1 MKLRPFFFHVV
12 RLVSAFSFLYVWTAS
27 AGCKNKSLDNAC
39 NPESKSY
46 WESVF
51 VSLGSGNTIPYCAG
65 NPDAPRNL
73 TYSTPTIVGNGLPFS
88 ITPSVIGSG
97 LRYSVFPSLPAGATI
112 DALTGVLSGSY
123 IGFAGSD
130 TVYTV
135 TAVNSS
141 GFVSASVEL
150 VFLGPLPLKTGQ
162 TTCFDPAGNPI
173 GCTGTGQ
180 DGQLQNGSIRSFT
193 GPTLVSGT
201 DYTTTD
207 NRTGLVWKS
216 CAEGQAGATCVG
228 APNSTDWATG
238 SAACANLNTIS
249 YANRTDWRLPTV
261 QELGSILLYDGT
273 NPATFAAFFPNTSG
287 VGHWTSTPVA
297 GAPGDYWYDSFTEGV
312 NGKSGP
318 VGPNPSRCV
327 GGPTLPTP
335 LFRDNGDSTV
345 TDVNTGLVWVKCPA
359 GLSGAGC
366 TTGAATVTDWQNA
379 LLACNSLNQS
389 GRVWRLPSINE
400 LRSIADLT
408 GTFPISAIN
417 STYFPNT
424 PAGIFWTS
432 STGTVPANAWIVDF
446 GAGNL
451 VVDQGKGAGGSIRC
465 VATGP

>member
-1 MKLRPFFFHVV
+1 MRPFLFQVCISF
-12 RLVSAFSFLYVWTAS
+12 LFLYVFTTAT
-27 AGCKNKSLDNAC
+27 GCKNKSLDNAC

-51 VSLGSGNTIPYCAG
+51 VSIGSGNTIPYCGG

-73 TYSTPTIVGNGLPFS
+73 TYPTPTSVANGLPFS

-97 LRYSVFPSLPAGATI
+97 LTYSIFPPLPAGAAI
-112 DALTGVLSGSY
+112 DARTGVISGSY

-130 TVYTV
+130 TTYTV
-135 TAVNSS
+135 NAVNAA
-141 GFVSASVEL
+141 GFVLGSVEL
-150 VFLGPLPLKTGQ
+150 IFFGPSPLKTGQ
-162 TTCFDPAGNPI
+162 TTCFDGAGNPI
-173 GCTGTGQ
+173 ACGGTGQ
-180 DGQLQNGSIRSFT
+180 DGDLQNGSVRSFT
-193 GPTLVSGT
+193 GPILVNGT
-201 DYTTTD
+201 DYSTTD
-207 NRTGLVWKS
+207 NITGLVWKS
-216 CAEGQAGATCVG
+216 CAEGQAGATCAG
-228 APNSTDWATG
+228 ATNSTDWATG
-238 SAACANLNTIS
+238 NAACANLNTIS
-249 YANRTDWRLPTV
+249 YANRIDWRLPTV

-273 NPATFAAFFPNTSG
+273 TPSTFAAFFPNTDG

-318 VGPNPSRCV
+318 IGPNPSRCV
-327 GGPTLPTP
+327 AGSALPTQ

-345 TDVNTGLVWVKCPA
+345 SDVNTGLVWVQCPA

-366 TTGAATVTDWQNA
+366 GTGGATVTDWQNA
-379 LLACNSLNQS
+379 LLACNSLNLS

-408 GTFPISAIN
+408 GTFPVSAIN
-417 STYFPNT
+417 SVYFPNT
-424 PAGIFWTS
+424 AASIFWTS
-432 STGTVPANAWIVDF
+432 STGTNPGSAWIVDF

-451 VVDQGKGAGGSIRC
+451 VVDQGKGGAGSIRC